1 VSQNSQLSNT
11 TNLAKL
17 RLSEKSVEVPLVEG
31 RNRLWV
37 LLGVGGVSFAVI
49 FLEIVFYQV
58 LSIFSSYLT
67 ANSIISIA
75 LLGGAIGGLIGYFTA
90 HRSPF
95 PAMITASFVL
105 PVSILSVLA
114 YLFTPMDSISSV
126 LIVSLLM
133 MAPFVCAG
141 VVISITLVR
150 LDSHVTYFV
159 TLIGSGLAAF
169 LVNMSLGSFREE
181 GSLIFLAALTGLAAC
196 CFIVPYRVGHV
207 RRWLMWLAVLGVLS
221 ILAAGIL
228 NMTYDWFN
236 IVRTKLTRDNPQAEV
251 LFSRSSYVGRYDV
264 LQSSPYSTML
274 ESYENGHRSDTIRKL
289 SVDNYQ
295 IDPRLPNCLIE
306 NPDILIIGLAGD
318 GVTKTAK
325 FLSENVYGLEINP
338 AIVSMQT
345 NELVEWNANSYEG
358 INVFVTD
365 GRSYVEQSEL
375 QFDMITLENT
385 HFNRG
390 WGTAGEG
397 REPTPEYLYTS
408 EALNSYLD
416 RLSSNGVV
424 VVEEPVFTS
433 SREVPVWKLLFTMR
447 QVLLERGYAQPEQ
460 HLFVFQWT
468 TETANFIQILMKK
481 TPFTEQEV
489 SGLLKWLDD
498 IDNIRTIESITGYPV
513 GPIHAKTA
521 ILHHPY
527 QTSPT
532 TVSQVLCGEVDDGF
546 LQEHNIQVMTD
557 DRPFMFDVDPSHSN
571 LKKAYSYVLYL
582 MLPLVPFLVWFL
594 GRRRGAL
601 LGLLPHMFTVALT
614 GLGYL
619 AIEMVLIQRYEL
631 FLGSPA
637 ATFSSVVGT
646 LLIFSGLGSLWSGR
660 ISKKGVYYSLGIII
674 LLLVLYQYLAPTFF
688 SLAAQLPLPVKI
700 ILAVVSMAPLGFFT
714 GIPFPYVLR
723 SGKVGVSESV
733 VAMLYALNAAFMA
746 LAVPLAFNI
755 STNWG
760 LAATFLIGI
769 IIYGAV
775 WLLLVAIHG
784 GGAPKLINLS
794 VAVFIILLLVS
805 PWLPSI
811 MGQ

>member
-1 VSQNSQLSNT
+1 VSEDSQPVNT
-11 TNLAKL
+11 TNPAEL
-17 RLSEKSVEVPLVEG
+17 RSSGKPVEVPLVEG
-31 RNRLWV
+31 RNRLWI

-49 FLEIVFYQV
+49 FMEIIFYQV
-58 LSIFSSYLT
+58 LSIFSDYVT
-67 ANSIISIA
+67 ANSVISIA

-95 PAMITASFVL
+95 PAMITANFIL
-105 PVSILSVLA
+105 PVSILSVLD
-114 YLFTPMDSISSV
+114 YLFTPMDNVSSI
-126 LIVSLLM
+126 LIVPLLM
-133 MAPFVCAG
+133 MAPFICAG
-141 VVISITLVR
+141 VVISIALVR

-181 GSLIFLAALTGLAAC
+181 NSLIFLAALTSLAAC
-196 CFIVPYRVGHV
+196 CFIVPYRVGQV
-207 RRWLMWLAVLGVLS
+207 RRWMMCLAVLGVLS
-221 ILAAGIL
+221 ILAGGIL

-289 SVDNYQ
+289 PAENYQ

-318 GVTKTAK
+318 GITKTAK
-325 FLSENVYGLEINP
+325 FLGEKVYGVEINP
-338 AIVSMQT
+338 AIVSLQT

-358 INVFVTD
+358 IDVFVMD

-390 WGTAGEG
+390 WGTAGTG

-408 EALNSYLD
+408 KALHSYLD
-416 RLSSNGVV
+416 HLTSNGVV
-424 VVEEPVFTS
+424 VVEEPVSIS

-447 QVLLERGYAQPEQ
+447 QVLLERGYPQPEQ
-460 HLFVFQWT
+460 HFFVFQWT

-481 TPFTEQEV
+481 TPFTEEEV
-489 SGLLKWLDD
+489 SELLKWLDD
-498 IDNIRTIESITGYPV
+498 IDNIRTIEQISGSPV
-513 GPIHAKTA
+513 GPIHAKTT

-527 QTSPT
+527 QASST
-532 TVSQVLCGEVDDGF
+532 TVSQVLHGEVDDDF
-546 LQEHNIQVMTD
+546 LKEHNIQVITD
-557 DRPFMFDVDPSHSN
+557 DRPFMFDVEPSHSN
-571 LKKAYSYVLYL
+571 LKKAYSYILYL
-582 MLPLVPFLVWFL
+582 VLPLVPFLIWFL

-619 AIEMVLIQRYEL
+619 LIEMVLIQRYEL
-631 FLGSPA
+631 FLGSPV

-646 LLIFSGLGSLWSGR
+646 LLIFSGLGSLWSSR

-674 LLLVLYQYLAPTFF
+674 LLLILYQYLAPAFF
-688 SLAAQLPLPVKI
+688 SLAAQLSLPVKI
-700 ILAVVSMAPLGFFT
+700 ILAVVSIAPLGFFT

-723 SGKVGVSESV
+723 SGKVETSGSV

-760 LAATFLIGI
+760 LAVTFLIGI
-769 IIYGAV
+769 FIYGTV

-784 GGAPKLINLS
+784 GGTRKMINLC

>member
-1 VSQNSQLSNT
+1 VSQNSQLLNT
-11 TNLAKL
+11 TNPADLPSSRKP
-17 RLSEKSVEVPLVEG
+17 SEVPLVEG
-31 RNRLWV
+31 RNRLWI

-75 LLGGAIGGLIGYFTA
+75 LLGGAVGGLIGYFTA
-90 HRSPF
+90 HRSSF
-95 PAMITASFVL
+95 PAMIIASFVL

-114 YLFTPMDSISSV
+114 YLFTPMDSISSI

-181 GSLIFLAALTGLAAC
+181 NSLIFLAALTSLAAC
-196 CFIVPYRVGHV
+196 CFIVPYRVGQV
-207 RRWLMWLAVLGVLS
+207 RRWLMCLAVLGVLG
-221 ILAAGIL
+221 ILAGGIL

-236 IVRTKLTRDNPQAEV
+236 IVRTKLTRDNPRAEV

-264 LQSSPYSTML
+264 LQTSPYATML
-274 ESYENGHRSDTIRKL
+274 QSYENGHRSDTIRKL
-289 SVDNYQ
+289 PAENYQ

-318 GVTKTAK
+318 GITKTAK
-325 FLSENVYGLEINP
+325 FLGDKVYGVEINP

-345 NELVEWNANSYEG
+345 NELVEWNGNSYEG
-358 INVFVTD
+358 IDVSVMD

-390 WGTAGEG
+390 WGTAGTG

-408 EALNSYLD
+408 EALHSYLD
-416 RLSSNGVV
+416 HLTSNGVV
-424 VVEEPVFTS
+424 VVEEPVFIS

-447 QVLLERGYAQPEQ
+447 QVLLERGYQQPEQ
-460 HLFVFQWT
+460 HFFVFQWT
-468 TETANFIQILMKK
+468 TRTANFIQILMKK

-489 SGLLKWLDD
+489 SLLLKWLDD
-498 IDNIRTIESITGYPV
+498 IDNIRAIEQISGSPV
-513 GPIHAKTA
+513 GPIDAKTT
-521 ILHHPY
+521 LFHHPY
-527 QTSPT
+527 QAFST
-532 TVSQVLCGEVDDGF
+532 TVSQVLRGEVDGDF
-546 LQEHNIQVMTD
+546 LQEHNIQVITD

-571 LKKAYSYVLYL
+571 LKQAYSYVLYL
-582 MLPLVPFLVWFL
+582 VLPLVPLLIWFL

-619 AIEMVLIQRYEL
+619 LIEIVLIQRYEL
-631 FLGSPA
+631 FLGSPV

-646 LLIFSGLGSLWSGR
+646 LLVFSGLGSLWSRR
-660 ISKKGVYYSLGIII
+660 ISKKGAYYSLGIII
-674 LLLVLYQYLAPTFF
+674 LLLILYQYLAPAFF
-688 SLAAQLPLPVKI
+688 SLAAQLSLPVKI
-700 ILAVVSMAPLGFFT
+700 MLAVVSIAPLGFFA

-723 SGKVGVSESV
+723 SGKVEVSGSV
-733 VAMLYALNAAFMA
+733 AAMLFAVNAAFMA
-746 LAVPLAFNI
+746 LAVPLAFNT

-760 LAATFLIGI
+760 LAVTFLIGI
-769 IIYGAV
+769 FIYGTV

-784 GGAPKLINLS
+784 GGTRKMINLP

-805 PWLPSI
+805 PWLPS
-811 MGQ
+811 MMN

>member
-1 VSQNSQLSNT
+1 VSENSQLSNT
-11 TNLAKL
+11 TNTAEL
-17 RLSEKSVEVPLVEG
+17 RSSGKPLEVPLVEG
-31 RNRLWV
+31 RNRLWI
-37 LLGVGGVSFAVI
+37 LLGVGVVSFSVI
-49 FLEIVFYQV
+49 FMEIIFYQV
-58 LSIFSSYLT
+58 LSIFSNYVT

-75 LLGGAIGGLIGYFTA
+75 LLGGGIGGLIGYFTA

-95 PAMITASFVL
+95 PAMITANLIL

-114 YLFTPMDSISSV
+114 YLFTPMDNF

-133 MAPFVCAG
+133 MAPFVCAS

-150 LDSHVTYFV
+150 LDTHVTYFV

-181 GSLIFLAALTGLAAC
+181 NSLIFLAALTCLAAC
-196 CFIVPYRVGHV
+196 CFIVPYRVGQV
-207 RRWLMWLAVLGVLS
+207 RRWLMCLAVLGTLI
-221 ILAAGIL
+221 ILAGGIL
-228 NMTYDWFN
+228 NVAYDSFN
-236 IVRTKLTRDNPQAEV
+236 IVRTKLTRDDPQAEI

-264 LQSSPYSTML
+264 LRSSPYSTML
-274 ESYENGHRSDTIRKL
+274 KSYENGHRSDTIRKL
-289 SVDNYQ
+289 PAENYQ

-318 GVTKTAK
+318 GITKTAK
-325 FLSENVYGLEINP
+325 FLGDKVYGVEINP

-358 INVFVTD
+358 IDVSVMD

-390 WGTAGEG
+390 WGTEGTG

-408 EALNSYLD
+408 EALHSYLD
-416 RLSSNGVV
+416 HLTSNGVV
-424 VVEEPVFTS
+424 VVEEPVFIS

-447 QVLLERGYAQPEQ
+447 QVLLERGYLQPEQ
-460 HLFVFQWT
+460 HFFVFQWT

-481 TPFTEQEV
+481 PPFTEQEI
-489 SGLLKWLDD
+489 SALLKWLDD
-498 IDNIRTIESITGYPV
+498 IDNIQTIERISGSPV
-513 GPIHAKTA
+513 GPINAKTT
-521 ILHHPY
+521 LFHHPY
-527 QTSPT
+527 QASST
-532 TVSQVLCGEVDDGF
+532 TVSRLLRGEVGDDF
-546 LQEHNIQVMTD
+546 LQEHNIQVITD

-571 LKKAYSYVLYL
+571 LKKAYSYILYL
-582 MLPLVPFLVWFL
+582 VLPLVPFLIWFL

-619 AIEMVLIQRYEL
+619 FIEIVLIQRYEL
-631 FLGSPA
+631 FLGSPV

-646 LLIFSGLGSLWSGR
+646 LLVFSGLGSLWSRR
-660 ISKKGVYYSLGIII
+660 IGKKGVYYCLGVII
-674 LLLVLYQYLAPTFF
+674 LLLILYQYLAPAFF
-688 SLAAQLPLPVKI
+688 SSAAQLSLPVKI
-700 ILAVVSMAPLGFFT
+700 ILAVVSIAPLGFFT

-723 SGKVGVSESV
+723 SGKVEASASV
-733 VAMLYALNAAFMA
+733 VAMLYAVNAAFMA

-760 LAATFLIGI
+760 LAVTFLIGI
-769 IIYGAV
+769 FIYGTV

-784 GGAPKLINLS
+784 AGTRKMINLP

-805 PWLPSI
+805 PWLPV
-811 MGQ
+811 

>member
-1 VSQNSQLSNT
+1 VSENSQLLNT
-11 TNLAKL
+11 TNPAES
-17 RLSEKSVEVPLVEG
+17 RSSGKSVEVPLVEG
-31 RNRLWV
+31 RNRLWI

-49 FLEIVFYQV
+49 FLEIIFYQV

-95 PAMITASFVL
+95 PAMITASLIL
-105 PVSILSVLA
+105 PVSVLSVLA
-114 YLFTPMDSISSV
+114 YLFTPMDSILSI

-150 LDSHVTYFV
+150 LASHVTYFV

-181 GSLIFLAALTGLAAC
+181 NSLIFLAALTGLAAC
-196 CFIVPYRVGHV
+196 CFIVPYRVGRV
-207 RRWLMWLAVLGVLS
+207 RRWLMCLAVLGVLGM
-221 ILAAGIL
+221 LAGGIL

-236 IVRTKLTRDNPQAEV
+236 IVRTKLTRDNPQAQV

-264 LQSSPYSTML
+264 LQSNPHPTL
-274 ESYENGHRSDTIRKL
+274 LQSYENGHRSDTIRKL
-289 SVDNYQ
+289 PAENYQ

-318 GVTKTAK
+318 GITKTAK
-325 FLSENVYGLEINP
+325 FLGDKVYGVEINP

-345 NELVEWNANSYEG
+345 NELVEWNADSYEG
-358 INVFVTD
+358 IHVSVMD

-385 HFNRG
+385 HVDRG
-390 WGTAGEG
+390 SGTAGEG
-397 REPTPEYLYTS
+397 REPTPEYLYTTQ
-408 EALNSYLD
+408 ALQSYLD
-416 RLSSNGVV
+416 HLTSNGVV
-424 VVEEPVFTS
+424 VVEEPVFNP
-433 SREVPVWKLLFTMR
+433 SREVPVWKLLYTMR
-447 QVLLERGYAQPEQ
+447 QVLLEAGYTQPEQ
-460 HLFVFQWT
+460 HFFVFQWT
-468 TETANFIQILMKK
+468 TATANFIQILMKK
-481 TPFTEQEV
+481 TPFTEQEA
-489 SGLLKWLDD
+489 SNLLNWLAD
-498 IDNIRTIESITGYPV
+498 IDNLRTIERITGYPV
-513 GPIHAKTA
+513 GPIHAKTTL
-521 ILHHPY
+521 LHHPY
-527 QTSPT
+527 QASST
-532 TVSQVLCGEVDDGF
+532 TVSQVLHGEVDDNF
-546 LQEHNIQVMTD
+546 LQEYNIQAITD

-571 LKKAYSYVLYL
+571 LKKAYSYILYL
-582 MLPLVPFLVWFL
+582 VLPLVPLVIWFL

-601 LGLLPHMFTVALT
+601 PGLLPHMFTVALT

-619 AIEMVLIQRYEL
+619 LIEIVLIQRYEL
-631 FLGSPA
+631 FLGSPV

-660 ISKKGVYYSLGIII
+660 IGKKGVYYSLGIII
-674 LLLVLYQYLAPTFF
+674 LLLILYQYLTPAFF
-688 SLAAQLPLPVKI
+688 SMAAQLSLPVKI
-700 ILAVVSMAPLGFFT
+700 ILAVVSMAPLGFFA

-723 SGKVGVSESV
+723 SGKVEASGSV
-733 VAMLYALNAAFMA
+733 VAMLYAVNAAFMA

-760 LAATFLIGI
+760 FAVTFLIGI
-769 IIYGAV
+769 FIYGAV
-775 WLLLVAIHG
+775 WLLLVAIHRG
-784 GGAPKLINLS
+784 GTRRVIDLC

-805 PWLPSI
+805 PWLPSM
-811 MGQ
+811 MG

>member
-1 VSQNSQLSNT
+1 
-11 TNLAKL
+11 
-17 RLSEKSVEVPLVEG
+17 VEIPLVEG
-31 RNRLWV
+31 RNRLWL
-37 LLGVGGVSFAVI
+37 LLGVGGVSFVVI

-90 HRSPF
+90 HRSPI
-95 PAMITASFVL
+95 PAMITANLIL

-114 YLFTPMDSISSV
+114 YLFTPMDSISSI

-141 VVISITLVR
+141 VVISVTLVR

-181 GSLIFLAALTGLAAC
+181 NSLIFLAALTALAAC
-196 CFIVPYRVGHV
+196 CFIVPYRVGQV
-207 RRWLMWLAVLGVLS
+207 RRWLMCLAVMGVLS
-221 ILAAGIL
+221 ILAGGIL

-251 LFSRSSYVGRYDV
+251 LFSSSSYVGRYDV

-289 SVDNYQ
+289 PAENYQ

-318 GVTKTAK
+318 GITKTAK
-325 FLSENVYGLEINP
+325 FLSDKVYGVEINP
-338 AIVSMQT
+338 AIVSLQT

-358 INVFVTD
+358 IDVFVMD
-365 GRSYVEQSEL
+365 GRSYVEQSAL

-397 REPTPEYLYTS
+397 REPTPEYLYTAQ
-408 EALNSYLD
+408 ALHSYLD
-416 RLSSNGVV
+416 HLTSDGVV
-424 VVEEPVFTS
+424 VVEEPVFIS

-447 QVLLERGYAQPEQ
+447 QVLLERGYPQPEQ
-460 HLFVFQWT
+460 HFFVFQWT

-481 TPFTEQEV
+481 TPFTGEEV

-498 IDNIRTIESITGYPV
+498 IDNIQAIEQTTGSPV
-513 GPIHAKTA
+513 GPIHAKTT

-527 QTSPT
+527 QASST
-532 TVSQVLCGEVDDGF
+532 TLSQVLRGEVDYDF
-546 LQEHNIQVMTD
+546 LKEHNIRVITD
-557 DRPFMFDVDPSHSN
+557 DRPFMFDVDPSHSSVR
-571 LKKAYSYVLYL
+571 KAYSYILYL
-582 MLPLVPFLVWFL
+582 VLPLVPFLIWFL

-619 AIEMVLIQRYEL
+619 LIEMVLIQRYEL
-631 FLGSPA
+631 FLGSPV

-674 LLLVLYQYLAPTFF
+674 LLLILYQYLTPALF
-688 SLAAQLPLPVKI
+688 SMAAQLSLPVKI
-700 ILAVVSMAPLGFFT
+700 ILAVVSMAPLGFFA

-723 SGKVGVSESV
+723 AGKVEASESI
-733 VAMLYALNAAFMA
+733 VAMLYAVNAAFMA

-760 LAATFLIGI
+760 FAATFLVGI
-769 IIYGAV
+769 FIYGAV
-775 WLLLVAIHG
+775 WLLLVAVHG
-784 GGAPKLINLS
+784 GGARKIINLP

-811 MGQ
+811 AG

>member
-1 VSQNSQLSNT
+1 VSENSQPVNITKAVESRSSG
-11 TNLAKL
+11 KP
-17 RLSEKSVEVPLVEG
+17 SEVPLVEG
-31 RNRLWV
+31 RNRLWI

-49 FLEIVFYQV
+49 FLEIIFYQV

-67 ANSIISIA
+67 ANSVISIA

-95 PAMITASFVL
+95 PAMITASLIL

-114 YLFTPMDSISSV
+114 YLFTPMDNISSI

-133 MAPFVCAG
+133 MVPFVCAG

-150 LDSHVTYFV
+150 LASHVTYFV

-181 GSLIFLAALTGLAAC
+181 NSLIFLAALTGLAAC
-196 CFIVPYRVGHV
+196 CFIVPYRVGRV
-207 RRWLMWLAVLGVLS
+207 RRWLMCLAVLGVLGM
-221 ILAAGIL
+221 LAGGIL

-236 IVRTKLTRDNPQAEV
+236 IVRTKLTRDNPQAQV

-264 LQSSPYSTML
+264 LQSNPHPTL
-274 ESYENGHRSDTIRKL
+274 LQSYENGHRSDTIRKL
-289 SVDNYQ
+289 PAENYQ

-318 GVTKTAK
+318 GITKTAK
-325 FLSENVYGLEINP
+325 FLGDKVYGVEINP

-345 NELVEWNANSYEG
+345 NELVEWNADSYEG
-358 INVFVTD
+358 INGSVMD

-385 HFNRG
+385 HVDRG
-390 WGTAGEG
+390 SGTAGEG

-408 EALNSYLD
+408 EALQSYLD
-416 RLSSNGVV
+416 HLTSNGVV
-424 VVEEPVFTS
+424 VVEEPVFNP
-433 SREVPVWKLLFTMR
+433 SREVPVWKLLYTMR
-447 QVLLERGYAQPEQ
+447 QVLLEAGYTQPEQ
-460 HLFVFQWT
+460 HFFVFQWT
-468 TETANFIQILMKK
+468 TATANFIQILMKK
-481 TPFTEQEV
+481 TPFTEQEA
-489 SGLLKWLDD
+489 SNLLNWLAD
-498 IDNIRTIESITGYPV
+498 IDNLRTIERITGYPV
-513 GPIHAKTA
+513 GPIHAKTTL
-521 ILHHPY
+521 LHHPY
-527 QTSPT
+527 QASST
-532 TVSQVLCGEVDDGF
+532 TVSQVLHGEVDDNF
-546 LQEHNIQVMTD
+546 LQEYNIQAITD

-571 LKKAYSYVLYL
+571 LKKAYSYILYL
-582 MLPLVPFLVWFL
+582 VLPLVPLVIWFL

-601 LGLLPHMFTVALT
+601 PGLLPHMFTVALT

-619 AIEMVLIQRYEL
+619 LIEIVLIQRYEL
-631 FLGSPA
+631 FLGSPV

-660 ISKKGVYYSLGIII
+660 IGKKGVYYSLGIII
-674 LLLVLYQYLAPTFF
+674 LLLILYQYLTPAFF
-688 SLAAQLPLPVKI
+688 SMAAQLSLPVKI
-700 ILAVVSMAPLGFFT
+700 ILAVVSMAPLGFFA

-723 SGKVGVSESV
+723 SGKVEASGSV
-733 VAMLYALNAAFMA
+733 VAMLYAVNAAFMA

-760 LAATFLIGI
+760 FAVTFLIGI
-769 IIYGAV
+769 FIYGAV
-775 WLLLVAIHG
+775 WLLLVAIHRG
-784 GGAPKLINLS
+784 GTRRVIDLC

-805 PWLPSI
+805 PWLPSM
-811 MGQ
+811 MG

>member
-1 VSQNSQLSNT
+1 VLKNSQLLNT
-11 TNLAKL
+11 TNPAEL
-17 RLSEKSVEVPLVEG
+17 RSSGKPVEVPLVEG
-31 RNRLWV
+31 RNRLWI
-37 LLGVGGVSFAVI
+37 LLGVGGVSFTVI
-49 FLEIVFYQV
+49 FMEIIFYQV
-58 LSIFSSYLT
+58 LSIFSNYVT

-90 HRSPF
+90 HRLPF
-95 PAMITASFVL
+95 PAMITANLIL

-114 YLFTPMDSISSV
+114 YLFTPMDNL

-141 VVISITLVR
+141 VVISIALVR
-150 LDSHVTYFV
+150 LDSHVAYFV

-181 GSLIFLAALTGLAAC
+181 NSLIFLAALTSLVTC
-196 CFIVPYRVGHV
+196 CFIVPYRVGQV
-207 RRWLMWLAVLGVLS
+207 RRWLMCLAVLGVLS
-221 ILAAGIL
+221 IVAGGIL
-228 NMTYDWFN
+228 NMAYDSFN

-264 LQSSPYSTML
+264 LQSSPYATML
-274 ESYENGHRSDTIRKL
+274 QSYENGHRSDTIRKL
-289 SVDNYQ
+289 PAENYQ

-318 GVTKTAK
+318 GITKTAK
-325 FLSENVYGLEINP
+325 FLGEKVYGVEINP

-358 INVFVTD
+358 IDVSVMD

-390 WGTAGEG
+390 WGTAGTG

-408 EALNSYLD
+408 EALHSYLD
-416 RLSSNGVV
+416 HLTSNGVI
-424 VVEEPVFTS
+424 VVEEPVFIS

-447 QVLLERGYAQPEQ
+447 QVVLERGYQQPEQ
-460 HLFVFQWT
+460 HFFVFQWT
-468 TETANFIQILMKK
+468 TETANFIQIIMKK

-489 SGLLKWLDD
+489 SQLLKWLDD
-498 IDNIRTIESITGYPV
+498 IDNIRAIEQISGSPV
-513 GPIHAKTA
+513 GPINAKTT
-521 ILHHPY
+521 LFHHPY
-527 QTSPT
+527 QASST
-532 TVSQVLCGEVDDGF
+532 TVSQVLRGEVDDDF
-546 LQEHNIQVMTD
+546 LQEHNIQVITD
-557 DRPFMFDVDPSHSN
+557 NRPFMFDIDPSHSN
-571 LKKAYSYVLYL
+571 LKKAYSYILYL
-582 MLPLVPFLVWFL
+582 VLPLVPFLIWFL

-619 AIEMVLIQRYEL
+619 LIEIVLIQRYEL
-631 FLGSPA
+631 FLGSPV

-646 LLIFSGLGSLWSGR
+646 LLVFSGLGSLWSRR
-660 ISKKGVYYSLGIII
+660 INKKGAYYCLGIII
-674 LLLVLYQYLAPTFF
+674 LLLILYQYLAPAFF
-688 SLAAQLPLPVKI
+688 SLAAQLSLPVKI
-700 ILAVVSMAPLGFFT
+700 MLAVVSIAPLGFFT

-723 SGKVGVSESV
+723 SGKIEISGSV
-733 VAMLYALNAAFMA
+733 AAMLFAVNAAFMA

-760 LAATFLIGI
+760 LAVTFLIGI
-769 IIYGAV
+769 FIYGTV

-784 GGAPKLINLS
+784 GGTRKMINLS
-794 VAVFIILLLVS
+794 AAVFIVLLLVS

>member
-1 VSQNSQLSNT
+1 VSENSQPLNR
-11 TNLAKL
+11 TNPVELCSGGKP
-17 RLSEKSVEVPLVEG
+17 VEVPLVEG
-31 RNRLWV
+31 RNRLWI
-37 LLGVGGVSFAVI
+37 LLGVGVVSFTVI
-49 FLEIVFYQV
+49 FLEIIFYQV
-58 LSIFSSYLT
+58 LSIFSNYVT

-75 LLGGAIGGLIGYFTA
+75 LLGGAIGGLIGYVTA
-90 HRSPF
+90 HKLPF
-95 PAMITASFVL
+95 PAMITANLIL

-114 YLFTPMDSISSV
+114 YLFTPMDNL

-141 VVISITLVR
+141 VVISIALVR
-150 LDSHVTYFV
+150 LDSHVAYFV

-181 GSLIFLAALTGLAAC
+181 NSLIFLAALTSLAAC
-196 CFIVPYRVGHV
+196 CFIVPYRVGRV
-207 RRWLMWLAVLGVLS
+207 RRWLMCLAILGTLG
-221 ILAAGIL
+221 ILAGGIL
-228 NMTYDWFN
+228 NMTYDSFN
-236 IVRTKLTRDNPQAEV
+236 IVRTKLTKDNPQAEV

-264 LQSSPYSTML
+264 LRGSPYLTKL
-274 ESYENGHRSDTIRKL
+274 ESYENGHRSDTIQNL
-289 SVDNYQ
+289 PEEHYQ

-318 GVTKTAK
+318 GITKTAK
-325 FLSENVYGLEINP
+325 FLSDKVYGVEINP
-338 AIVSMQT
+338 AIVSLQT

-358 INVFVTD
+358 IDVSVMD

-390 WGTAGEG
+390 WDIAATG
-397 REPTPEYLYTS
+397 REPSPEYLYTS
-408 EALNSYLD
+408 EALHSYLD
-416 RLSSNGVV
+416 HLTSDGVV
-424 VVEEPVFTS
+424 VVEEPVFVS

-447 QVLLERGYAQPEQ
+447 QVLLERGYPQPEQ
-460 HLFVFQWT
+460 HFFVFQWA
-468 TETANFIQILMKK
+468 TETSDFIQILMKK

-498 IDNIRTIESITGYPV
+498 VDNRRIPTTIF
-513 GPIHAKTA
+513 
-521 ILHHPY
+521 HHPY
-527 QTSPT
+527 QASST
-532 TVSQVLCGEVDDGF
+532 TVSQVLRGEVDDDF
-546 LQEHNIQVMTD
+546 LQEHNIQLITD
-557 DRPFMFDVDPSHSN
+557 DRPFMFEVDPSHSN
-571 LKKAYSYVLYL
+571 LKEAYSHILYL
-582 MLPLVPFLVWFL
+582 VLPLVPLLIWFL

-619 AIEMVLIQRYEL
+619 LIEIVLIQRYEL
-631 FLGSPA
+631 FLGSPV

-646 LLIFSGLGSLWSGR
+646 LLVFSGLGSLWSRR
-660 ISKKGVYYSLGIII
+660 ISKKGAYYCLGIVI
-674 LLLVLYQYLAPTFF
+674 LLLILYQYLAPAFF
-688 SLAAQLPLPVKI
+688 SLAAQLSLPVKI

-723 SGKVGVSESV
+723 SGKVEASESV
-733 VAMLYALNAAFMA
+733 VAMLYAVNAAFMA

-760 LAATFLIGI
+760 LAVTFLIGI
-769 IIYGAV
+769 FIYGTV

-784 GGAPKLINLS
+784 GGTRKMINLP

-811 MGQ
+811 MG

>member
-1 VSQNSQLSNT
+1 MHNRAELPSSRKPS
-11 TNLAKL
+11 
-17 RLSEKSVEVPLVEG
+17 EVPLVEG
-31 RNRLWV
+31 QNRFWI

-49 FLEIVFYQV
+49 FMEIVFYQV

-67 ANSIISIA
+67 ANSAISIA
-75 LLGGAIGGLIGYFTA
+75 LLGGAVGGLIGYFTA
-90 HRSPF
+90 QRSPF
-95 PAMITASFVL
+95 PAMIAASLAL

-114 YLFTPMDSISSV
+114 YLFTPMDSVSSI

-133 MAPFVCAG
+133 MIPFICAG

-150 LDSHVTYFV
+150 LASHVTYFV

-181 GSLIFLAALTGLAAC
+181 NSLIFLAALAGLAAC
-196 CFIVPYRVGHV
+196 CFIVPFRSGQA
-207 RRWLMWLAVLGVLS
+207 RRWLTSLAILGVLG
-221 ILAAGIL
+221 ILAGGIL

-236 IVRTKLTRDNPQAEV
+236 VVRTKLTRDNPQAEV

-264 LQSSPYSTML
+264 LRGSPHSTL
-274 ESYENGHRSDTIRKL
+274 LASYENGHRSDTIRNL
-289 SVDNYQ
+289 PAENYQ

-318 GVTKTAK
+318 GITKTAK
-325 FLSENVYGLEINP
+325 FLGDDVYGVEINP
-338 AIVSMQT
+338 AIVSLQT
-345 NELVEWNANSYEG
+345 NELVEWNGNSYEG
-358 INVFVTD
+358 INVFVRD

-390 WGTAGEG
+390 WGTAGTG
-397 REPTPEYLYTS
+397 REPTPEYLHTS
-408 EALNSYLD
+408 QALHSYLD
-416 RLSSNGVV
+416 HLTIDGVI
-424 VVEEPVFTS
+424 VVEEPVFVS

-447 QVLLERGYAQPEQ
+447 QVLLERDSPQPEQ
-460 HLFVFQWT
+460 HFFVFQWT
-468 TETANFIQILMKK
+468 TRTANFIQILMKK

-489 SGLLKWLDD
+489 SALISWLDD
-498 IDNIRTIESITGYPV
+498 IDNIRAIEQINGSPV
-513 GPIHAKTA
+513 GPIDAKTA
-521 ILHHPY
+521 IFHDPF
-527 QTSPT
+527 QSSST
-532 TVSQVLCGEVDDGF
+532 TVSQVLRGAVDDDF
-546 LQEHNIQVMTD
+546 LREHNIQVITD
-557 DRPFMFDVDPSHSN
+557 DRPFMFDVDPTNSN
-571 LKKAYSYVLYL
+571 LKQAYSYILFL
-582 MLPLVPFLVWFL
+582 ILPLVPLLIWSL

-619 AIEMVLIQRYEL
+619 LIEIVLIQRYEL
-631 FLGSPA
+631 FLGSPV

-660 ISKKGVYYSLGIII
+660 IGKKGVYYSLGIII
-674 LLLVLYQYLAPTFF
+674 LLLILYQYLAPAFF
-688 SLAAQLPLPVKI
+688 SLTAQLSLPVKI
-700 ILAVVSMAPLGFFT
+700 ILAVVSMAPIGFFT
-714 GIPFPYVLR
+714 GVPFPYVLR
-723 SGKVGVSESV
+723 SGKIEVSASV

-769 IIYGAV
+769 FIYGTV

-784 GGAPKLINLS
+784 GGARKMINLP

-805 PWLPSI
+805 PWLPSM
-811 MGQ
+811 MG

>member
-1 VSQNSQLSNT
+1 VSENSQLLNS
-11 TNLAKL
+11 TNHAEL
-17 RLSEKSVEVPLVEG
+17 RSTGKPVEVPLVEG
-31 RNRLWV
+31 WNRLWI
-37 LLGVGGVSFAVI
+37 LLGVGVVSFAVI
-49 FLEIVFYQV
+49 FMEIIFYQV
-58 LSIFSSYLT
+58 LSIFSNYLT

-75 LLGGAIGGLIGYFTA
+75 LLGGAIGGLIGYFIA

-95 PAMITASFVL
+95 PAMITASLIL

-114 YLFTPMDSISSV
+114 YLFTPMNNILSI
-126 LIVSLLM
+126 LIISLLM
-133 MAPFVCAG
+133 MVPFVCAG

-150 LDSHVTYFV
+150 LASHVTYFV

-181 GSLIFLAALTGLAAC
+181 NSLIFLAALAGLAAC
-196 CFIVPYRVGHV
+196 CFIVPYRAGQV
-207 RRWLMWLAVLGVLS
+207 RRWLMCLAILGVLT

-228 NMTYDWFN
+228 NVTYDWFN
-236 IVRTKLTRDNPQAEV
+236 IVRTKLTRDDPQAQV

-274 ESYENGHRSDTIRKL
+274 ESYENGHRSDTIRNL
-289 SVDNYQ
+289 PAENYQ

-318 GVTKTAK
+318 GITKTAK
-325 FLSENVYGLEINP
+325 FLSDKVYGVEINP

-345 NELVEWNANSYEG
+345 NELVEWNADSYEG
-358 INVFVTD
+358 IDVSVMD

-385 HFNRG
+385 HLNRG
-390 WGTAGEG
+390 WGTEGTG

-408 EALNSYLD
+408 EALHSYLD
-416 RLSSNGVV
+416 HLTSNGVV

-447 QVLLERGYAQPEQ
+447 QVLLERGYQQPEQ

-489 SGLLKWLDD
+489 SQLLKWLDD
-498 IDNIRTIESITGYPV
+498 IDNIQTIEQTTGSPV
-513 GPIHAKTA
+513 GLIHAETT

-527 QTSPT
+527 QSSST
-532 TVSQVLCGEVDDGF
+532 TVSQVLRGEIDDDF
-546 LQEHNIQVMTD
+546 LQEHNIKAITD

-571 LKKAYSYVLYL
+571 LKKAYSYILYL
-582 MLPLVPFLVWFL
+582 VLPLLPFLIWFL
-594 GRRRGAL
+594 GRRKGAL
-601 LGLLPHMFTVALT
+601 LSLLPHTFTVALT

-619 AIEMVLIQRYEL
+619 LIEIVLIQRYEL
-631 FLGSPA
+631 FLGSPV

-646 LLIFSGLGSLWSGR
+646 LLVFSGLGSLWSSR
-660 ISKKGVYYSLGIII
+660 IGKKGVYYCLGVII
-674 LLLVLYQYLAPTFF
+674 LLLILYQYLAPAFF
-688 SLAAQLPLPVKI
+688 SSAAQLSLPVKI
-700 ILAVVSMAPLGFFT
+700 ILAVVSIAPLGFFT

-723 SGKVGVSESV
+723 SGKVEASASV
-733 VAMLYALNAAFMA
+733 VAMLYAVNAAFMA

-755 STNWG
+755 SANWG
-760 LAATFLIGI
+760 LAVTFLIGI
-769 IIYGAV
+769 FIYGTV

-784 GGAPKLINLS
+784 AGTHKMINLP

-805 PWLPSI
+805 PWLPNI
-811 MGQ
+811 MVQ

>member
-1 VSQNSQLSNT
+1 VPQNSQLLNT
-11 TNLAKL
+11 TNPAESRSSRKPL
-17 RLSEKSVEVPLVEG
+17 EVPLVEG
-31 RNRLWV
+31 RNRLWI

-58 LSIFSSYLT
+58 LSVFSSYLT

-90 HRSPF
+90 HRAPF
-95 PAMITASFVL
+95 PAMITASLIL

-114 YLFTPMDSISSV
+114 YLFTPMDSISSI

-133 MAPFVCAG
+133 MVPFVCAG

-150 LDSHVTYFV
+150 LASHVTYFV

-181 GSLIFLAALTGLAAC
+181 NSLIFLAALTGLAAC
-196 CFIVPYRVGHV
+196 CFIVPYRVNQV
-207 RRWLMWLAVLGVLS
+207 RRWLMCLAVLGVLG
-221 ILAAGIL
+221 ILAGGIL

-264 LQSSPYSTML
+264 LQSSPHPTL
-274 ESYENGHRSDTIRKL
+274 LQSYENGHRSDTIRKL
-289 SVDNYQ
+289 PEENYQ

-318 GVTKTAK
+318 GITKTAK
-325 FLSENVYGLEINP
+325 FLGDKVYGVEINP

-345 NELVEWNANSYEG
+345 NELVEWNANSYQG
-358 INVFVTD
+358 INVSVMD

-385 HFNRG
+385 HCDRG
-390 WGTAGEG
+390 SDTAGEG
-397 REPTPEYLYTS
+397 REPTPEYLYTAQ
-408 EALNSYLD
+408 ALQSYLD
-416 RLSSNGVV
+416 HLTTNGVV
-424 VVEEPVFTS
+424 VVEEPVFNRP
-433 SREVPVWKLLFTMR
+433 REVPVWKLLYTMR

-460 HLFVFQWT
+460 HFFVFQWT
-468 TETANFIQILMKK
+468 TRTANFIQILMKK

-489 SGLLKWLDD
+489 SDLLDWLAD
-498 IDNIRTIESITGYPV
+498 IDNIQTIEQITGYPV
-513 GPIHAKTA
+513 GPINAKTT
-521 ILHHPY
+521 LFHHPY
-527 QTSPT
+527 QASST
-532 TVSQVLCGEVDDGF
+532 TVSQVLRGEVDDDF
-546 LQEHNIQVMTD
+546 LQEHNIQVITD
-557 DRPFMFDVDPSHSN
+557 NRPFMFDVDPSHSN
-571 LKKAYSYVLYL
+571 LKKAYSYILYL
-582 MLPLVPFLVWFL
+582 VLPLVPLLIWFL
-594 GRRRGAL
+594 RRRKGTL
-601 LGLLPHMFTVALT
+601 PGVLPHMFTVALT

-619 AIEMVLIQRYEL
+619 LIEIVLIQRYEL
-631 FLGSPA
+631 FLGSPV

-660 ISKKGVYYSLGIII
+660 IGKKGVYYSLGIII
-674 LLLVLYQYLAPTFF
+674 LLLILYQYLAPAFF
-688 SLAAQLPLPVKI
+688 SLAAQLSLPVKI
-700 ILAVVSMAPLGFFT
+700 MLAVVSMAPLGFFA
-714 GIPFPYVLR
+714 GVPFPYVLR
-723 SGKVGVSESV
+723 SGKVEVSASV
-733 VAMLYALNAAFMA
+733 VAMLYAVNAAFMA

-760 LAATFLIGI
+760 LAVTFLVGTF
-769 IIYGAV
+769 IYGAV

-784 GGAPKLINLS
+784 GATRRVINLC
-794 VAVFIILLLVS
+794 VAVFIIVLLVS
-805 PWLPSI
+805 PWLPS
-811 MGQ
+811 MMS

>member
-1 VSQNSQLSNT
+1 VSESSQPLNT
-11 TNLAKL
+11 TNPAEL
-17 RLSEKSVEVPLVEG
+17 RSSGKPMEVRLVEG
-31 RNRLWV
+31 RNRLWI
-37 LLGVGGVSFAVI
+37 LLGVGVISFTVI
-49 FLEIVFYQV
+49 FLEIIFYQV
-58 LSIFSSYLT
+58 LSIFSNYVT

-75 LLGGAIGGLIGYFTA
+75 LLGGAVGGLIGYFTE
-90 HRSPF
+90 RRLPF
-95 PAMITASFVL
+95 PAMITANLIL

-114 YLFTPMDSISSV
+114 YLFTPMDNLV
-126 LIVSLLM
+126 IVSLLM

-141 VVISITLVR
+141 VVISIALVR
-150 LDSHVTYFV
+150 LDSHVAYFV

-181 GSLIFLAALTGLAAC
+181 NSLIFLAALTCLAAC
-196 CFIVPYRVGHV
+196 CFIVPYRVGRV
-207 RRWLMWLAVLGVLS
+207 RRWLMYLAVLGMLS
-221 ILAAGIL
+221 ILAGGIL
-228 NMTYDWFN
+228 NVAYDSFN
-236 IVRTKLTRDNPQAEV
+236 IVRTKLTRDDPQAEV

-264 LQSSPYSTML
+264 LQTSPYSTML
-274 ESYENGHRSDTIRKL
+274 QSYENGHRSDTIRKWP
-289 SVDNYQ
+289 VENYQ

-318 GVTKTAK
+318 GITKTAK
-325 FLSENVYGLEINP
+325 FLSENVYGVEINP

-358 INVFVTD
+358 IDVSVMD

-390 WGTAGEG
+390 WGTAGTG

-408 EALNSYLD
+408 EALHSYLD
-416 RLSSNGVV
+416 HLTSNGVV
-424 VVEEPVFTS
+424 VVEEPVFIS
-433 SREVPVWKLLFTMR
+433 SREIPVWKLLFTMR
-447 QVLLERGYAQPEQ
+447 QVLLERGYQQPEQ
-460 HLFVFQWT
+460 HFFVFQWT

-481 TPFTEQEV
+481 IPFTEQEV
-489 SGLLKWLDD
+489 SQLLKWLDD
-498 IDNIRTIESITGYPV
+498 IDNIRAIEQISGSPV
-513 GPIHAKTA
+513 GPINAKTT
-521 ILHHPY
+521 LFHHPY
-527 QTSPT
+527 QASST
-532 TVSQVLCGEVDDGF
+532 TVSQLLRGEVDDDF
-546 LQEHNIQVMTD
+546 LQEHNIQVITD
-557 DRPFMFDVDPSHSN
+557 NRPFMFDIDPSHSN
-571 LKKAYSYVLYL
+571 LKKAYSYILYL
-582 MLPLVPFLVWFL
+582 VLPLVPFLIWFL

-619 AIEMVLIQRYEL
+619 LIEIVLIQRYEL
-631 FLGSPA
+631 FLGSPV

-646 LLIFSGLGSLWSGR
+646 LLVFSGLGSLWSRR
-660 ISKKGVYYSLGIII
+660 IGKKGVYYCLGVII
-674 LLLVLYQYLAPTFF
+674 LLLILYHYLAPAFF
-688 SLAAQLPLPVKI
+688 SLAAQLSLPVKI
-700 ILAVVSMAPLGFFT
+700 ILAVVSIAPLGFFT

-723 SGKVGVSESV
+723 SGKIEVSRSV
-733 VAMLYALNAAFMA
+733 AAMLYAVNAAFMA

-760 LAATFLIGI
+760 LAVTFLIGI
-769 IIYGAV
+769 FIYGTV

-784 GGAPKLINLS
+784 AGTRKMINLP

-811 MGQ
+811 MG